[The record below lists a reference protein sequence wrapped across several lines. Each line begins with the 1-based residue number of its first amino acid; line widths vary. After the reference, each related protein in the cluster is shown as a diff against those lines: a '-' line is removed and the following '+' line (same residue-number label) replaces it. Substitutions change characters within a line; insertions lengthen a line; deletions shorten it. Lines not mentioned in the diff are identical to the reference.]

1 MINMIVP
8 IVNKSNHRLPEYA
21 HPGDAGFDLKAN
33 TDNPVVLY
41 PMDSVVI
48 PTGIYCSSPKGYYF
62 NIKGRSGLSK
72 RKILVME
79 GVIDQYTGEWGVTI
93 INLGSGLFTIN
104 PGDRIAQAILTPYET
119 VEWKEVR
126 ELEDTERGANGFGS
140 SGID

>member
-1 MINMIVP
+1 MIVP

-21 HPGDAGFDLKAN
+21 HPGDAGMDLKAN
-33 TDNPVVLY
+33 LDTPIVIRPGENA
-41 PMDSVVI
+41 MI
-48 PTGIYCSSPKGYYF
+48 PTGIATAIPEGYYVD
-62 NIKGRSGLSK
+62 IRCRSGLMK
-72 RKILVME
+72 NLIWAAP
-79 GVIDQYTGEWGVTI
+79 GTIDSCYRGPWF
-93 INLGSGLFTIN
+93 INLVNLGRDPYMIH

>member
-1 MINMIVP
+1 
-8 IVNKSNHRLPEYA
+8 
-21 HPGDAGFDLKAN
+21 
-33 TDNPVVLY
+33 
-41 PMDSVVI
+41 
-48 PTGIYCSSPKGYYF
+48 
-62 NIKGRSGLSK
+62 
-72 RKILVME
+72 ME